1 MKIFIKSLEF
11 TKLSLYL
18 HNKPINIILMTT
30 FFEMMRKLEIYG
42 KINVSILDIR
52 EFLEFL
58 RRNSVRVRTIAKD
71 GYNEVSLL

>member
-1 MKIFIKSLEF
+1 
-11 TKLSLYL
+11 
-18 HNKPINIILMTT
+18 MTT
-30 FFEMMRKLEIYG
+30 YFEMMRKLEVYG